1 MRTAENHTEKQTAS
15 GTLVLKGL
23 VASLNRIYTV
33 VNAAGLCEESVRDL
47 ENDIKVVSDHFG
59 ICTRAS
65 VLLAAILN
73 FTGKHGC
80 DDEDLSH
87 YIGCSNIEFFDFHS
101 AIREMEEVGVII
113 RHDSFN
119 NNYIV
124 SREAVKAIER
134 DTTFVP
140 LKRSGLS
147 PDELFTRFHVLF
159 VDFRHDRI
167 DCDRLLEDLLRLIED
182 NQQLLFCRKA
192 SEALSNPCFCDSEKR
207 FFLALC
213 HRYVCHGDKSVTV
226 ERLLMYTD
234 RFEDDM
240 AVHNSLCNGRSDLQ
254 RSGLVTFGG
263 EEGFQDTGSLALSG
277 EVKDTFFP
285 EVTLAS
291 EPEVSYRDL
300 TLSATIK
307 PRELFYDGRVA
318 DQMERLS
325 SLLDP
330 VNFKGVQERL
340 AEMGMRKGFAIL
352 FSGGAGCGK
361 TAGAYELARRTGR
374 DIYAV
379 DMSELK
385 SKWVGDSEKTVK
397 GVFTT
402 YSRMCRTRAL
412 APILLFNEADAIFS
426 RRIDSPQDS
435 VDQMMNAIQNICLDA
450 IENLDGILI
459 ATTNL
464 ASNFCDEAFAR
475 RFIFKVEFSK
485 PEATT
490 RAKIWQSMIG
500 GLSEED
506 ALTLA
511 SRYDFSG
518 GNIENIARKAAVG
531 YVLSGTMAGLKE
543 LTGYCEEE
551 TLSASKSGRRI
562 GFQQ

>member
-1 MRTAENHTEKQTAS
+1 MRTTENHTETQTTS
-15 GTLVLKGL
+15 STLELKGL
-23 VASLNRIYTV
+23 VASLNHIYTV
-33 VNAAGLCEESVRDL
+33 VNATGFCEDSVRDL

-59 ICTRAS
+59 ICSRAS
-65 VLLAAILN
+65 MLLAAILN
-73 FTGKHGC
+73 YTSGNGC
-80 DDEDLSH
+80 DDADLSH
-87 YIGCSNIEFFDFHS
+87 YVRCSNIEFFDFHS
-101 AIREMEEVGVII
+101 TIREMEDLGVII
-113 RHDSFN
+113 HHDSFS
-119 NNYIV
+119 NNYLV

-134 DTTFVP
+134 DTAFVP
-140 LKRSGLS
+140 LKRRGLS
-147 PDELFTRFHVLF
+147 SDELFTRFHVLF
-159 VDFRHDRI
+159 SDFRHDRI
-167 DCDRLLEDLLRLIED
+167 DCDRLLEELLRLIAD

-192 SEALSNPCFCDSEKR
+192 SEVLSNPCFCNSEKR

-213 HRYVCHGDKSVTV
+213 HRYVCHGDKSVII

-234 RFEDDM
+234 RFEDDR

-254 RSGLVTFGG
+254 RSGLVIFGG
-263 EEGFQDTGSLALSG
+263 EDGFQDTGSLALSG

-285 EVTLAS
+285 EVALAS
-291 EPEVSYRDL
+291 EPEVCYRDL

-325 SLLDP
+325 SLVDP

-385 SKWVGDSEKTVK
+385 SKWVGDSEKIVK
-397 GVFTT
+397 RVFTT
-402 YSRMCRTRAL
+402 YRRMCRTRTV

-485 PEATT
+485 PEAAT

-500 GLSEED
+500 GLSEGD
-506 ALTLA
+506 AFFLA

-531 YVLSGTMAGLKE
+531 YVLSGNVAGLKE

-551 TLSASKSGRRI
+551 TLSDSRAGRRI
-562 GFQQ
+562 GFQR